1 MNHKQKILSFQNN
14 KNQESIP
21 IIEDLV
27 TPEVVAFLNVNT
39 EIFMNRMLTLC
50 SILESAMKNAAK
62 FPEFSCL
69 EFDIDTDSIYAFIT
83 KSTHA
88 ELCGLELN
96 DCYTIADAI
105 DDSGIKYRINVKE
118 QINNQDEKALY
129 IDILKDID
137 NSLYIL
143 DSNFKEWIQINP
155 WMTDDIKS
163 YVYDNSIQGELVRLI
178 ISQFDPE
185 YLSHISGS
193 VIQNTI
199 TQLRPLL
206 DLVGEQEGLLTFKLY
221 QNQVLAVPSD
231 EYHFGIAIRLN
242 DQHKSKFDI
251 CLYLDDSDDMQEFY
265 NDGEEKEILFQP
277 SISGLSIEE
286 VRAYIKEY
294 IDRSSSDRILYTLPF
309 SDDCI
314 IQTRKDME
322 NEKIFNQVIKPVE
335 YEDSPYTDLV
345 KQIRNFLVCSGF
357 EGEDEYVK

>member
-1 MNHKQKILSFQNN
+1 MNRNQKILSFQNN
-14 KNQESIP
+14 KNQESNP

-50 SILESAMKNAAK
+50 SILESAMKNAVK
-62 FPEFSCL
+62 FPELSCL
-69 EFDIDTDSIYAFIT
+69 EFDIDTDSISTFIA

-96 DCYTIADAI
+96 DCYTIANAI

-118 QINNQDEKALY
+118 RINSQDEKALY

-143 DSNFKEWIQINP
+143 DSDSKEWILINP

-163 YVYDNSIQGELVRLI
+163 YVFDNSIQGELVRLI

-199 TQLRPLL
+199 TQLKPLL

-242 DQHKSKFDI
+242 NQNKSKFDL

-265 NDGEEKEILFQP
+265 DDRDEEEILFQP
-277 SISGLSIEE
+277 SICGLSIEE

-322 NEKIFNQVIKPVE
+322 DEKTFNQVIKPVE
-335 YEDSPYTDLV
+335 YENSPYTDLV

-357 EGEDEYVK
+357 EEEDEHVK